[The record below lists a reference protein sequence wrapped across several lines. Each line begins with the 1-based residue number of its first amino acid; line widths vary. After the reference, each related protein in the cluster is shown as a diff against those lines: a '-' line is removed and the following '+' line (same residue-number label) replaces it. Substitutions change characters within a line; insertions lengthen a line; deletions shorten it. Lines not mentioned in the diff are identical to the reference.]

1 MDQEFQV
8 FVDASKRVL
17 FIQATDEGHGLQL
30 SFDSLEQINQIVL
43 RAQKSLEKNTEAPP
57 DL

>member
-1 MDQEFQV
+1 MEQEFQV

-43 RAQKSLEKNTEAPP
+43 RAQKSLEE
-57 DL
+57 DRQDV

>member
-1 MDQEFQV
+1 MEQEFQV

-43 RAQKSLEKNTEAPP
+43 RAQKSLEKNTEEPP

>member
-1 MDQEFQV
+1 MEQEFQV

-43 RAQKSLEKNTEAPP
+43 RAQKSLEENTEAPP

>member
-1 MDQEFQV
+1 MEQEFQV

-43 RAQKSLEKNTEAPP
+43 RAQKSLEKNTEALP

>member
-1 MDQEFQV
+1 MEQEFQV

-17 FIQATDEGHGLQL
+17 FIQATDGGHGLQL